1 MLVPSATPLLNEQQI
16 AERVELMA
24 AEIVADF
31 GTAEPITV
39 LGLLRGCFVFAADL
53 VRAISR
59 QGGVV
64 GEVDFIIASSYG
76 SGTTSSGNVKIERDA
91 RHDIAGKN
99 VLVVDD
105 ILDTGH
111 TLAHVREL
119 LMSRNPSRLKIAVML
134 DKPERREVRE
144 GADYIG
150 FAIDDHFVV
159 GYGLDFDQRFRDLP
173 YITTMAERS

>member
-1 MLVPSATPLLNEQQI
+1 MLVPSATPLLTEEQI

-59 QGGVV
+59 QGGIV
-64 GEVDFIIASSYG
+64 GEIDFMIASSYG
-76 SGTTSSGNVKIERDA
+76 SGTTSTGNVKIERDV
-91 RHDIAGKN
+91 RRDIAGKN

-119 LMSRNPSRLKIAVML
+119 MRSRKPAQLKIAVML
-134 DKPERREVRE
+134 DKPERRQVKER
-144 GADYIG
+144 ADYIG
-150 FAIDDHFVV
+150 FAIEDHFVV
-159 GYGLDFDQRFRDLP
+159 GYGLDFDQRFRELP
-173 YITTMAERS
+173 FITTMAERG